1 VEKPRR
7 SARCR
12 RRTEA
17 MRKLVTGIALIAL
30 VGLALPL
37 AVPGTASAQM
47 REFKGKVDR
56 ISNKEV
62 IVDNRMGDKLKFQK
76 LDETTVEG
84 EKQDWKKLKKGEWVL
99 VSWKMMDNP
108 RKAYKVVVLPDQKE
122 EGEEG
127 DE

>member
-1 VEKPRR
+1 
-7 SARCR
+7 
-12 RRTEA
+12 

-56 ISNKEV
+56 ISSKEV
-62 IVDNRMGDKLKFQK
+62 IVDNRMGDKLKFKK

-99 VSWKMMDNP
+99 VSWKMMDKP
-108 RKAYKVVVLPDQKE
+108 RKAYKVVVIPEEKE
-122 EGEEG
+122 AS
-127 DE
+127 DDD

>member
-1 VEKPRR
+1 
-7 SARCR
+7 
-12 RRTEA
+12 

-30 VGLALPL
+30 VGLAMPL
-37 AVPGTASAQM
+37 AVPGTASAQL

-56 ISNKEV
+56 INKKEI
-62 IVDNRMGDKLKFQK
+62 IVDNRMGDKLKFKK

-84 EKQDWKKLKKGEWVL
+84 EKKDWKKVKKGEWVV

-108 RKAYKVVVLPDQKE
+108 RKAYKVLVIPEEKE
-122 EGEEG
+122 AGT

>member
-1 VEKPRR
+1 
-7 SARCR
+7 
-12 RRTEA
+12 

-30 VGLALPL
+30 VGLAMPL

-56 ISNKEV
+56 INKKEI
-62 IVDNRMGDKLKFQK
+62 IVDNRMGDKLKFKK

-84 EKQDWKKLKKGEWVL
+84 EKKDWKKVKKGEWVV

-108 RKAYKVVVLPDQKE
+108 RKAYKVLVIPEEKE
-122 EGEEG
+122 AGA